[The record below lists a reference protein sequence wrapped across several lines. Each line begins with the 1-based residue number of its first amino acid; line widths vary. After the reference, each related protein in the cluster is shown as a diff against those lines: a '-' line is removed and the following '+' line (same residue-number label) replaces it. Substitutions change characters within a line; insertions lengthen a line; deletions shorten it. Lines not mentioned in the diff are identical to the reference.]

1 MKEGISTMYK
11 NQDRPMQEYEFI
23 TLTERAEKHSSRHP
37 SDSNVPKTERGVTW
51 GKAGK
56 RTAEL
61 KKFYKDLNN
70 NVLKIF
76 NVKNS
81 VNSKNSFGGTSEKNI
96 KKMIKKYKK
105 ELK

>member
-61 KKFYKDLNN
+61 KKFYKTHVYTFVDKDMNKAW
-70 NVLKIF
+70 VRIA
-76 NVKNS
+76 
-81 VNSKNSFGGTSEKNI
+81 G
-96 KKMIKKYKK
+96 K
-105 ELK
+105 EEEE